1 MLQSIYMISI
11 QDVEKLA
18 NLSRLALAEAEKASF
33 SKEIGAILGY
43 VGQINTLSQQTD
55 EVIHTHTNI
64 LRDDVVTNESFEY
77 KNALLALAPKSEGDY
92 IKVKKII
99 E

>member
-1 MLQSIYMISI
+1 MVSKKDI
-11 QDVEKLA
+11 KNLA
-18 NLSRLALAEAEKASF
+18 ILSRLSLTCDEEDTFTS
-33 SKEIGAILGY
+33 EIDSILGY